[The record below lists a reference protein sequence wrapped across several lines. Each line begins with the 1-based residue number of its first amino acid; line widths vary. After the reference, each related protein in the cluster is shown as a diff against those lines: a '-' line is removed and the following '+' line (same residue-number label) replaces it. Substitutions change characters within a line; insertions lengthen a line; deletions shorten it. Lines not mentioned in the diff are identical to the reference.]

1 MEDFHNHIGQTYPIN
16 NNSTIDE
23 DDFAALPTF
32 KLFNCV
38 LNALC
43 SFTAALGNGIILFV
57 IWRTPSLH
65 SPSNTL
71 LFGLALT
78 DFFVGLVTQPLKVAS
93 SAIYLVSKEDGP
105 LRALTETFDVLSVIL
120 TGASFITATAIS
132 IDRYLVFYWHMRYQ
146 VIVTNKKAIAIVA
159 FSWLF
164 SSLFGFIWTQST
176 KVYYLSGILAFVI
189 SFSIIVL
196 MYCKI
201 YLVVRRHRIQIQSQ
215 AQVGAEHRASSQ
227 LCFARSTKSAMNTF
241 YICFILF
248 LCFFPY
254 ACTAGV
260 IQLTGPN
267 LNKYIVLQYTGT
279 ITFINSSLNPL
290 VYFWRIGEIRMAI
303 KRTLKCRNS
312 RETRRVQ
319 SEDSYQDCAAKK
331 RADILFKRNLP
342 SSVE

>member
-1 MEDFHNHIGQTYPIN
+1 MTDVFHYRLSQTSPVN
-16 NNSTIDE
+16 MNSTITE
-23 DDFAALPTF
+23 DTLATLRTSE
-32 KLFNCV
+32 LVNCV
-38 LNALC
+38 LNGCL
-43 SFTAALGNGIILFV
+43 SLTAAFGNGLVSFV
-57 IWRTPSLH
+57 ILRTPSLH
-65 SPSNTL
+65 SPSSTL

-93 SAIYLVSKEDGP
+93 SATYLVSKEDGP
-105 LRALTETFDVLSVIL
+105 LALKETFDVLSVIL

-132 IDRYLVFYWHMRYQ
+132 IDRYLVFYLHMRYQ
-146 VIVTNKKAIAIVA
+146 VIVTNKKAIAIIA

-164 SSLFGFIWTQST
+164 SILFGFIWTQNT
-176 KVYYLSGILAFVI
+176 KAYYLVAILAFAI

-201 YLVVRRHRIQIQSQ
+201 YRVVRRHRTQIQSQ

-254 ACTAGV
+254 ICTVGV
-260 IQLTGPN
+260 IHLTGPS
-267 LNKYIVLQYTGT
+267 LNKYVVLQYTGT
-279 ITFINSSLNPL
+279 MTFMNSSLNPL

-303 KRTLKCRNS
+303 KRTLKCRSS

-319 SEDSYQDCAAKK
+319 SEDSCQDCAAK
-331 RADILFKRNLP
+331 
-342 SSVE
+342 